1 MDVDRLMSIFESVQS
16 AAVRVNRNTVAPPRK
31 RCPVCEDDPPRI
43 TADRLCQICG
53 EVLETVAPPA
63 PAVPAS
69 AADNSARDDAAGGW
83 FELLNDDL
91 RAAIQA
97 SLQQQAP
104 SRQISPD
111 YLSTLGKVDLDPRRG
126 LLHDVVLHVG
136 PLAMM
141 AVPSAFGP
149 LPSADAPGLA
159 APLVLGDP
167 VCGDAEGPGH
177 VLANRDAC
185 ARAIVV
191 LKRGKVSFVAK
202 ARAAQCS
209 GALAC
214 VVINTMDTWPFVM
227 TDTAN
232 EAEREPLSI
241 PIVMVSQSD
250 GEVIE
255 GLLGKGGPKVEGS
268 LRCGRFEPECSICQE
283 EMVAGTCVL
292 KLACRHAYHQA
303 CVYTWLQ
310 GHNTCPLCRNVMPA
324 NKNPKPADNRRQRAP
339 EETHG
344 HQPYFH

>member
-1 MDVDRLMSIFESVQS
+1 MNVDRLMSIFESVQS
-16 AAVRVNRNTVAPPRK
+16 AAARVNSSSGPPRK
-31 RCPVCEDDPPRI
+31 HCPICPDDAPRI
-43 TADRLCQICG
+43 TSDRLCSVCG
-53 EVLETVAPPA
+53 ELLEVITSPLPH
-63 PAVPAS
+63 PAS
-69 AADNSARDDAAGGW
+69 VSSDVAGDDAVTGGW
-83 FELLNDDL
+83 FGLLNEDL

-111 YLSTLGKVDLDPRRG
+111 YLSTLGKVELDARRG

-149 LPSADAPGLA
+149 LPSADTPLA

-167 VCGDAEGPGH
+167 ICGDTDISSH
-177 VLANRDAC
+177 VLANHDTC
-185 ARAIVV
+185 AGKIVV
-191 LKRGKVSFVAK
+191 LKRGKVSFFAK

-214 VVINTMDTWPFVM
+214 VVINTADMWPFVM

-232 EAEREPLSI
+232 EAERDPLRI
-241 PIVMVSQSD
+241 PVVMVSQGD
-250 GEVIE
+250 GEVVE
-255 GLLGKGGPKVEGS
+255 GLLTKSGQTMVDSS

-292 KLACRHAYHQA
+292 KLACRHAYHRD
-303 CVYTWLQ
+303 CVYTWLE
-310 GHNTCPLCRNVMPA
+310 GHNTCPLCRNEMPV
-324 NKNPKPADNRRQRAP
+324 NKNSKSTENRRNRTP